1 MIQFS
6 QDQKH
11 AWQDGAGLRR
21 EMVDTIVELVENALQ
36 NSEFSNS
43 YPDAIISGT
52 MGIGKTYNAEKEL
65 KNRGIEPIIVKG
77 NQSIA
82 NLAGAL
88 MVYHHR
94 FINRSNPK
102 PGEKLIIM
110 YDDCD
115 SLFESSKTIN
125 ILKAMTGAEDR
136 RVFQHN
142 VQVNK
147 FNYSAFQQS
156 IMDNYAP
163 ADGSAG
169 IHVPC
174 DDMVFIFTTNLTLP
188 TEKEAKDYL
197 KMKGQTSHAGK
208 KMDLAAVRRRVQV
221 RNFVLP
227 KKPNWG
233 WLVEVALNDGGLD
246 ILPDEM
252 SKMILL
258 DWMWNNWDNMT
269 ETNLSTLEKMAIMMI
284 RHPDNYR
291 DKWERAFINHITL
304 M

>member
-1 MIQFS
+1 
-6 QDQKH
+6 
-11 AWQDGAGLRR
+11 
-21 EMVDTIVELVENALQ
+21 
-36 NSEFSNS
+36 
-43 YPDAIISGT
+43 
-52 MGIGKTYNAEKEL
+52 
-65 KNRGIEPIIVKG
+65 
-77 NQSIA
+77 
-82 NLAGAL
+82 
-88 MVYHHR
+88 
-94 FINRSNPK
+94 
-102 PGEKLIIM
+102 
-110 YDDCD
+110 
-115 SLFESSKTIN
+115 
-125 ILKAMTGAEDR
+125 
-136 RVFQHN
+136 
-142 VQVNK
+142 
-147 FNYSAFQQS
+147 
-156 IMDNYAP
+156 
-163 ADGSAG
+163 
-169 IHVPC
+169 
-174 DDMVFIFTTNLTLP
+174 MVFIFTTNLTLP

-197 KMKGQTSHAGK
+197 RVKGQTSHAGK

-258 DWMWNNWDNMT
+258 DWLWNNWDNMT